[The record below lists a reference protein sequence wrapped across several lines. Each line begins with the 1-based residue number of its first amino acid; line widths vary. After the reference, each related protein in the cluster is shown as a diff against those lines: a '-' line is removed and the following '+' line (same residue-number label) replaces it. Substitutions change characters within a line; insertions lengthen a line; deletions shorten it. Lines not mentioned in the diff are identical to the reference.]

1 MWKRDIII
9 TILSITSVFAT
20 SLGPILAADTLTLSL
35 HYELAFTEIALLTG
49 YFLLGVGVA
58 VAVALEDD
66 DVVEV
71 ELALLEAVLSDGQAC
86 PGSSMKVEFLAN
98 CFCTARVSF
107 AVGLMTPTMP

>member
-1 MWKRDIII
+1 MIATAAAPM
-9 TILSITSVFAT
+9 TIP
-20 SLGPILAADTLTLSL
+20 PIAPPERLDEWFVVAGAM
-35 HYELAFTEIALLTG
+35 
-49 YFLLGVGVA
+49 LGVGVA

-71 ELALLEAVLSDGQAC
+71 ELALLEAVFSDGQAC

>member
-1 MWKRDIII
+1 MI
-9 TILSITSVFAT
+9 AT
-20 SLGPILAADTLTLSL
+20 AADPMTIPP
-35 HYELAFTEIALLTG
+35 IAPGERPDEWFVIVGAT
-49 YFLLGVGVA
+49 LGVEDATGVA
-58 VAVALEDD
+58 VVLEEDED

-71 ELALLEAVLSDGQAC
+71 ELALLEGVLSDGQAC

>member
-1 MWKRDIII
+1 MIATAALPMTIPPIAPPERLDEWFVI
-9 TILSITSVFAT
+9 TGAG
-20 SLGPILAADTLTLSL
+20 LGV
-35 HYELAFTEIALLTG
+35 E
-49 YFLLGVGVA
+49 LGVGLV
-58 VAVALEDD
+58 VVLEDEDD

-71 ELALLEAVLSDGQAC
+71 ELALLEGVLSDGQAC

>member
-1 MWKRDIII
+1 MI
-9 TILSITSVFAT
+9 AT
-20 SLGPILAADTLTLSL
+20 AADPMTIPPIAPGERPDEWFVIAGATLV
-35 HYELAFTEIALLTG
+35 
-49 YFLLGVGVA
+49 VGVA
-58 VAVALEDD
+58 AAVGVALEVDD

-71 ELALLEAVLSDGQAC
+71 EVALLEDVLSDGQGC